1 MINLNFLPLSPY
13 NMMINY
19 QNVCGSL
26 STKPESISDLMKLNN
41 IFL

>member
-19 QNVCGSL
+19 QSESSSL
-26 STKPESISDLMKLNN
+26 STIPDSIFRFNQIK
-41 IFL
+41 